1 MVRLNPGKTG
11 QRFDQLRA
19 ILLLASSTMEIDSP
33 TVASPSYAMEEASL
47 PAEVL
52 ELAYALLAAAKSSPL
67 PVIKAIL
74 DRGAPAWFQDT
85 ELGWS
90 ALHYAAER
98 REPAILRA
106 LLVRG
111 AVWNAVDKWG
121 QTAGEICLSLGDKQ
135 GWEAIRNEGV
145 RTEMLH
151 HALAG
156 SGNDGDGVM
165 TLRAEDKTSA
175 GDNLE
180 FLRSELTW
188 DVGED
193 GRERVLDAD
202 GNG

>member
-1 MVRLNPGKTG
+1 
-11 QRFDQLRA
+11 
-19 ILLLASSTMEIDSP
+19 MEANSP
-33 TVASPSYAMEEASL
+33 AVASPSYAMEEASL
-47 PAEVL
+47 PPDAL
-52 ELAYALLAAAKSSPL
+52 ELAYALLAAAQTSPL
-67 PVIKAIL
+67 LVVKSIL

-98 REPAILRA
+98 REPAIIRA
-106 LLVRG
+106 LLRRG

-121 QTAGEICLSLGDKQ
+121 RTAGEICLSLGDRE

-156 SGNDGDGVM
+156 SQDMEGVV

-175 GDNLE
+175 GDNLQ
-180 FLRSELTW
+180 FLQSELTW
-188 DVGED
+188 DMGED